1 VKSYRRLVVATD
13 FSTGS
18 QAAIGA
24 VEAVSGKG
32 PLTVHLIHVLAPIAY
47 MVPSAPLWLEHEQ
60 ARREDARLQL
70 ERFGAA
76 LEKRLRGS
84 ARVRAH
90 LVGGPPAM
98 EICRLADT
106 VRADLVIVGSHG
118 RTGLRRALIG
128 SVAERVVRHAARPVL
143 IVPVAGSH
151 RRRRA

>member
-1 VKSYRRLVVATD
+1 MKAYRRLVVATD

-32 PLTVHLIHVLAPIAY
+32 PLTVHLVHVLEPLAY
-47 MVPSAPLWLEHEQ
+47 MVPTAAMWLEHEQ

-70 ERFGAA
+70 ERYGVA

-84 ARVRAH
+84 GRVRAH
-90 LVGGPPAM
+90 LVEGAPVA

-118 RTGLRRALIG
+118 RTGLQRAMIG